1 MTALVPRPLTN
12 GAYWPRTL
20 KPTVL
25 LCVHITGNATTAREP
40 SGTSAPGQAAY
51 DEWHY
56 ANRAASPGPSA
67 HDYLNRDGTGIEALT
82 PATHCA
88 WSNGD
93 VLGPNLSI
101 PTVADCVRRGINPNR
116 ICWREVEC
124 VGYGS
129 SYPVTSAQIDTL
141 AELVAA
147 DAKATGLPVDRSTVT
162 THADWN
168 SVNRANCAFAPVQRE
183 AYLADLIAHAR
194 ALLGEETVKGY
205 AVPKAPTLA
214 TVIKGAR
221 LYQDT
226 TLSDSQAGNIDI
238 DPGRALPYFGE
249 VLPGVHAVEYVGTDG
264 VHSGKAWFVK
274 AAGISGYAPV
284 SLDAKHK
291 VGITVDGVLRPT
303 TVTEV

>member
-12 GAYWPRTL
+12 GAFWPRTL

-25 LCVHITGNATTAREP
+25 LCVHITGNATTAKEP
-40 SGTSAPGQAAY
+40 SGTSAPGQGAY

-56 ANRAASPGPSA
+56 ANRAGSPGPSA

-82 PATHCA
+82 PATQCA

-101 PTVADCVRRGINPNR
+101 ATVAACVRASVNPNR

-129 SYPVTSAQIDTL
+129 TYPVSAAQIDTL
-141 AELVAA
+141 AQLVAA
-147 DAKATGLPVDRSTVT
+147 DAKATGLPIDRTTVT

-168 SVNRANCAFAPVQRE
+168 SVNRANCAFAPDQRE
-183 AYLADLIAHAR
+183 AYLADLIARAR
-194 ALLGEETVKGY
+194 AIAGVEIVKGY

-214 TVIKGAR
+214 VVAKGAR

-226 TLSDSQAGNIDI
+226 TLSDAQAGNIDL
-238 DPGRALPYFGE
+238 DPGRPLPYFGE
-249 VLPGVHAVEYVGTDG
+249 VLPAIHAVEYVDTAG

-274 AAGISGYAPV
+274 ATAITGYQPV
-284 SLDAKHK
+284 AIDAKHK
-291 VGITVDGVLRPT
+291 IGVTVDGVLRPS